1 MFDLAPEELSQMTGN
16 LYAAVVVMSRRARQV
31 TDEQKV
37 IIDSEREVVPVI
49 ETKENED
56 FDEVEI
62 DREALGRSY
71 HKFPKPVQVAIDEM
85 AQSKIH
91 WEIPAPEA
99 KP

>member
-1 MFDLAPEELSQMTGN
+1 MKELSTDELSQKTGN
-16 LYAAVVVMSRRARQV
+16 IYEAVVVMAQRARQV
-31 TDEQKV
+31 TDEQKAV
-37 IIDSEREVVPVI
+37 IDRDRETVAPV
-49 ETKENED
+49 EPKENED

-85 AQSKIH
+85 AQSQIH